1 MYCIFS
7 RRKKGSMR
15 INNFMRLSA
24 AECAQFYPAVRA
36 NAQRHNR
43 AADTLQKTGDY
54 GNAIAHRILGSEE
67 MVKAL
72 ILFLE
77 GKGMDLR
84 SLEAIKPLFKFHV
97 PRHKVFKTLFSALHA
112 LHTMS
117 SASQL
122 SFGKALLTL
131 LKGGLETYFNTQWWK
146 NAERYKQ
153 NAFYADHQGVF
164 NDPLKLTREDCD
176 TAYNYTRTVNE
187 RMADVIN
194 YVSKMDTQELAWFK
208 ESFHTTDFPELLEE
222 ITKVSSK
229 KN

>member
-1 MYCIFS
+1 
-7 RRKKGSMR
+7 MR

-36 NAQRHNR
+36 NAQRHNL

-84 SLEAIKPLFKFHV
+84 SIDAIKPLFKHHV

-112 LHTMS
+112 LHKIST
-117 SASQL
+117 ATKL
-122 SFGKALLTL
+122 SFGKALASL
-131 LKGGLETYFNTQWWK
+131 LKGGLETYFNSKWWE
-146 NAERYKQ
+146 NAESYKQ

-164 NDPLKLTREDCD
+164 NDPLKLGKEEFLV
-176 TAYNYTRTVNE
+176 AYTYTRAVNE
-187 RMADVIN
+187 RMADVIT
-194 YVSKMDTQELAWFK
+194 YVSKMDKQELEWFK
-208 ESFHTTDFPELLEE
+208 ESFETADFPELLEE
-222 ITKVSSK
+222 SMK
-229 KN
+229 K